1 MNQIPLTIFDLV
13 EPRSLHKLYGMLALA
28 LDEDSF
34 FNEDTT
40 AAKAN
45 VSSADT
51 SASSRLSIILP
62 AKKFRQAGNRYE
74 VTVSRMRCRHAPRFI
89 VAVLHYSLM
98 QCFMLVNVQ
107 IIFMNF
113 APTERNFLGWITP
126 APLSKYPHSESADS
140 IYNCAVLSSGKKHS
154 SKSPPPTNQ
163 IARGTILCLKE
174 SFLCQ
179 LLGGAA
185 M

>member
-1 MNQIPLTIFDLV
+1 MHQIPLTIFDLV
-13 EPRSLHKLYGMLALA
+13 EPKSLHKLYGMLALA

-34 FNEDTT
+34 FDEDTT

-62 AKKFRQAGNRYE
+62 AKKFRQANNRYE
-74 VTVSRMRCRHAPRFI
+74 VTVSRVRCHHAHRFI

-98 QCFMLVNVQ
+98 QCFTLVNVQ
-107 IIFMNF
+107 IIFMDL
-113 APTERNFLGWITP
+113 APTERNFVGWITP
-126 APLSKYPHSESADS
+126 VPLSKYPQSDS
-140 IYNCAVLSSGKKHS
+140 TVSSYSCALFSSGKKHN